1 MVREDLREVLVTK
14 KLKDVI
20 DLKQVK
26 EILNDFFEATGFPIG
41 IIQTDGEIVIKS
53 RWQPI
58 CEKFHRVNKDS
69 LKNCHESDKMIYQHL
84 NTENYVDYKCL
95 NGLVDAAI
103 PLMIDDEHVATLFF
117 GQFFYDDDVPGE
129 EYFRNQAKQYG
140 FDEEEYIKAYLQ
152 VPVFS
157 YNQVKRVMGF
167 CRSLVNM
174 LVDMGQKNLQLKTAI
189 DDQAENARKLILSE
203 HRYKNLVET
212 SMDPIFTMNRSGEY
226 LFINQAAAS
235 QLGGKPEDFIGR
247 KMQDFFT
254 EKIAQR
260 QLSTIQKVID
270 KNKVINL
277 ESKTLVKGEN
287 RWYSM
292 NIHPVGD
299 KEGNVIFAQSVAR
312 DISGLKQIQERI
324 EEQGEFLESIYT
336 GTSAALFVMDVTP
349 DGRFIY
355 RSLNPAHEVVSG
367 LRSDGLIGKTPD
379 DLDDVLSAEVI
390 REIKAYYQNCLDVGE
405 SVSYEEMLPILGKN
419 IWWLTT
425 LTPLRD
431 VSNRIFRI
439 IGSSIDITEL
449 KKVQQE
455 LEYHEKNL
463 EEMVNQQTQELQA
476 ANEKLREGEDKYR
489 SIFESVTDA
498 IFICNMKG
506 EFVEVNQAATSI
518 YGYSREEFL
527 EMSPV
532 DLVHPD
538 YSEVLQDF
546 FETASA
552 GRLFK
557 GETIDIAKN
566 GALLNSSITGKSIDY
581 KGNTHLMAV
590 VHDLTDLRK
599 AQSQVDS
606 FFNNTISLLCIAGTD
621 GFFKRINPA
630 WEKLLGYTAEE
641 ILATP
646 FLDFSHPDDVE
657 PTLREIEKLS
667 KGARTVNF
675 SNRYRCKDGSYKWL
689 NWTSVP
695 LGDELYSAAIDITE
709 MKKTEKRLTEEKEFT
724 ETAVNS
730 LPGVFY
736 MLDSTGKFVRW
747 NRNFTIITGYT
758 DEEMS
763 KISAK
768 SLFPKEEQEEI
779 GRAIRKVFSEG
790 ESKVEGNFLTKSGEY
805 VPFYLTGYRIEIDGE
820 IYLVGTG
827 IDISELKE
835 TERKLQGLM
844 KELER
849 SNEDLE
855 NFAYVAS
862 HDLQEPLRKISS
874 FTGLLEQRYSEN
886 LDERGLKYMHY
897 IIDGAS
903 RMQKLINGLLKVSR
917 VSTRGKEFDRVDMK
931 EVMHQVLDSLSM
943 LIREK
948 NGNIEVKSLPEIIA
962 DEGQM
967 ISLLQNLIGN
977 ALKFCKDRIPEI
989 KVTVKDRK
997 EDWLFSIEDNGI
1009 GISPEMHDKIFIIF
1023 QRLHDRDEFPGT
1035 GIGLAVCKKIIER
1048 HGGKI
1053 WLESEPEIGTKFY
1066 FTISKKIGIKS

>member
-1 MVREDLREVLVTK
+1 MTK

-20 DLKQVK
+20 ELKQVK

-58 CEKFHRVNKDS
+58 CEKFHRENTDS

-84 NTENYVDYKCL
+84 NTESYVEYKCL

-103 PLMIDDEHVATLFF
+103 PLLIDDEHVASLFF

-129 EYFRNQAKQYG
+129 EYFINQAKQYG
-140 FDEEEYIKAYLQ
+140 FDEKEYIKAYQL

-157 YNQVKRVMGF
+157 HDQVKRVMGF

-174 LVDMGQKNLQLKTAI
+174 LVDMGQKNLKLKTAI

-203 HRYKNLVET
+203 QRYKNLVET
-212 SMDPIFTMNRSGEY
+212 SIDPIFTMNRSGEY

-235 QLGGKPEDFIGR
+235 QLGGKPENFIGR
-247 KMQDFFT
+247 KMQEFFP
-254 EKIAQR
+254 EKIAKQ

-270 KNKVINL
+270 KNNVIKV
-277 ESKTLVKGEN
+277 ETKTLVKGEI

-292 NIHPVGD
+292 NIHPVED
-299 KEGNVIFAQSVAR
+299 DEGNVIFAQSVAR
-312 DISGLKQIQERI
+312 DISGLKQIQESI
-324 EEQGEFLESIYT
+324 EEQGKFLESIYT
-336 GTSAALFVMDVTP
+336 GTSAAIFVMDVAP
-349 DGRFIY
+349 DGKFVY
-355 RSLNPAHEVVSG
+355 KSLNPAHEKVSG
-367 LRSDGLIGKTPD
+367 LRSEDLIGKTPD
-379 DLDDVLSAEVI
+379 DLDDVLSAEII
-390 REIKAYYQNCLDVGE
+390 REIKAYYQSCLDCGE

-455 LEYHEKNL
+455 LEYHRKNL
-463 EEMVNQQTQELQA
+463 EKMVDQQTQELQA
-476 ANEKLREGEDKYR
+476 ANEKLREGEEKYR

-518 YGYSREEFL
+518 YGYSREEL
-527 EMSPV
+527 LKMSPA

-546 FETASA
+546 FTTASA

-566 GALLNSSITGKSIDY
+566 GDRLNSSITGKSIIY
-581 KGNTHLMAV
+581 KGSTHLMAV

-599 AQSQVDS
+599 AQSQVDN
-606 FFNNTISLLCIAGTD
+606 FFSNTLSLLCIAGTD
-621 GFFKRINPA
+621 GYFKKINPA
-630 WEKLLGYTAEE
+630 WEKLLGYTTEE

-646 FLDFSHPDDVE
+646 FVDFSHPDDME
-657 PTLREIEKLS
+657 PTLREVEKLS
-667 KGARTVNF
+667 EGAKMANF

-689 NWTSVP
+689 SWTSVP
-695 LGDELYSAAIDITE
+695 VGDVLYAAAIDITE
-709 MKKTEKRLTEEKEFT
+709 MKESEKRLKEEKEFT

-736 MLDSTGKFVRW
+736 MLDSKASFVRW
-747 NRNFTIITGYT
+747 NRNFIKITGYT
-758 DEEMS
+758 NEEMS
-763 KISAK
+763 KISAQ

-779 GRAIRKVFSEG
+779 GRAIGKVFSEG
-790 ESKVEGNFLTKSGEY
+790 ESIVEGNIITKSGEY
-805 VPFYLTGYRIEIDGE
+805 VPFYFTGYRIEIDGE

-827 IDISELKE
+827 IDISELKVAE
-835 TERKLQGLM
+835 KKLQGIM
-844 KELER
+844 SELER
-849 SNEDLE
+849 SNTDLE

-874 FTGLLEQRYSEN
+874 FTSLLEQRYKEL

-897 IIDGAS
+897 ITDGAS

-917 VSTRGKEFDRVDMK
+917 VSTRGKEFDKVDMK

-948 NGNIEVKSLPEIIA
+948 SGNIVVESLPEIFA
-962 DEGQM
+962 DENQM

-989 KVTVKDRK
+989 KVAVQERK
-997 EDWLFSIEDNGI
+997 QDWLFTIEDNGI
-1009 GISPEMHDKIFIIF
+1009 GISPDLHDKIFIIF
-1023 QRLHDRDEFPGT
+1023 QRLHNRDEYPGT
-1035 GIGLAVCKKIIER
+1035 GIGLAVCKKIVER
-1048 HGGKI
+1048 HGGNI

-1066 FTISKKIGIKS
+1066 FTISKKIGINN